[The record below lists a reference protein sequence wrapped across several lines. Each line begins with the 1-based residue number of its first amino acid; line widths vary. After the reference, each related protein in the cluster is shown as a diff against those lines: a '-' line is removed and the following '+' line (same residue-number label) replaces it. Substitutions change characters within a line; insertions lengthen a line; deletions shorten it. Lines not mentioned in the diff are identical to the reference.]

1 MQSKDHWE
9 QVYQTK
15 APDAVSW
22 FQEHLE
28 PSLRLIHATGVNYD
42 ASIIDVG
49 GGASTLIDDL
59 QKEGYQNLTVLDL
72 SGAALN
78 VAKSRLGVLA
88 SKINWIE
95 ADVTQVDLPLRQYDI
110 WHDRAVF
117 HFLTLPEERSA
128 YIELVK
134 RSVKDGG
141 NIIIATF
148 AEDGPVQCSSLPVV
162 RYRVDELQA
171 ELGTSF
177 VLVTHEKKVHNTP
190 LGGTQQFIYCC
201 FRMIA

>member
-1 MQSKDHWE
+1 MQSKEHWE

-22 FQEHLE
+22 FQEHAE
-28 PSLRLIHATGVNYD
+28 SSLQLIHATGVNYD

-72 SGAALN
+72 SDAALN
-78 VAKSRLGVLA
+78 AAKSRLGVLA

-95 ADVTQVDLPLRQYDI
+95 ADVTQIDLPIRHYDI

-128 YIELVK
+128 YIQLVK
-134 RSVKDGG
+134 RSVIPGG
-141 NIIIATF
+141 NVIIATF
-148 AEDGPVQCSSLPVV
+148 AEYGPAKCSGLPVM

-171 ELGTSF
+171 AFGASF
-177 VLVTHEKKVHNTP
+177 VLVNHEKKVHYTP
-190 LGGTQQFIYCC
+190 LGSAQQFIYCY
-201 FRMIA
+201 FRMVV